1 MTEMQA
7 TPQDDQQRPLRAPVE
22 IPAHCKVIK
31 PEHTGSRI
39 VVLLQ
44 PEEKYLSL
52 PRPKTSRQLL
62 AALGLAEETALVAR
76 NGELLPP
83 DRHIWPGDEVLVRK
97 VASSG

>member
-1 MTEMQA
+1 MTNASAKPQA
-7 TPQDDQQRPLRAPVE
+7 EGPGYQRSPVE
-22 IPAHCKVIK
+22 IPAHCHVVK
-31 PEHTGSRI
+31 PEHTGARI

-44 PEEKYLSL
+44 PEEKHLSL

-62 AALGLAEETALVAR
+62 AALGLAEETALVAS
-76 NGELLPP
+76 NGVLLTP

>member
-7 TPQDDQQRPLRAPVE
+7 TPQDDQQRPLRTPVE

-76 NGELLPP
+76 NGVLLTP